1 MHAAGSG
8 TEFGVV
14 SVEVANASST
24 EDGEVLE
31 LSASDGGAVVGD
43 EDELGLSVSHGFDGS
58 LVADF
63 VLSGSDDQVEL
74 LDHVVSGVNFLS
86 HVFLINI

>member
-1 MHAAGSG
+1 M
-8 TEFGVV
+8 
-14 SVEVANASST
+14 ANASST

-58 LVADF
+58 LVAY
-63 VLSGSDDQVEL
+63 
-74 LDHVVSGVNFLS
+74 
-86 HVFLINI
+86 